1 MGANVKDTKYSLQNQ
16 CIVFAVPLQHRC
28 SATATVLQCY
38 CNAFAVLLQKM
49 CSRFAV
55 RACDEKAMGVLS
67 FLRNMC
73 YLCHTCNLN
82 SSSYGIEWQTLSDR
96 DTDFEQLR
104 TRNCVY
110 VDKTELVYKLVN
122 TDQIYFF
129 SRPRRFGK
137 SLLVSTLEAYFQGKK
152 ELFEGLAM
160 ERLEQEWEVCPV
172 LHVDFSLTKY
182 TELRDLT
189 GQLNLFLSRW
199 EEIYGKKEEEEGAAE
214 RLQGIILRAYA
225 KTGKPVVVLIDEYDA
240 PLLDSN
246 SDALL
251 QQQLRN
257 EMRKFFSPLKG
268 LGQYL
273 RFLFITG
280 ISKFSQLSI
289 FSELNNL
296 QNISMRDDFSAL
308 CGITEEELLTQL
320 KPDIERMAE
329 ANDETYEEACLH
341 LKRQYDG
348 YHFSK
353 ACADI
358 YNPFSLFN
366 AFNSKEYKNYWFST
380 GTPTFLIDILRHA
393 DFDVRALEGVE
404 ATDEQFDAPTEQI
417 TSPIPVLYQS
427 GYLTIK
433 GYDRNFQIYRLA
445 YPNGEVRKGFIESL
459 LPSYV
464 HLPAQNNTFYVVSF
478 LRDLMK
484 GDVESCL
491 ERTRSFFASIPND
504 LENKTEKHY
513 QTIFYLLFRLMGQY
527 VESEVK
533 SSVGRADVV
542 VQLQDV
548 VYVFEFKY
556 DGTPEEALAQIDS
569 KQYAIPY
576 RADGR
581 RVVKIG
587 VNFDSATR
595 TIGGWKIA
603 KAD

>member
-1 MGANVKDTKYSLQNQ
+1 MEENFRRYPIGIQN
-16 CIVFAVPLQHRC
+16 FE
-28 SATATVLQCY
+28 
-38 CNAFAVLLQKM
+38 
-49 CSRFAV
+49 
-55 RACDEKAMGVLS
+55 D
-67 FLRNMC
+67 LRN
-73 YLCHTCNLN
+73 N
-82 SSSYGIEWQTLSDR
+82 D
-96 DTDFEQLR
+96 
-104 TRNCVY
+104 CVY
-110 VDKTELVYKLVN
+110 VDKTELIYRLTHTNKVYFL
-122 TDQIYFF
+122 

-137 SLLVSTLEAYFQGKK
+137 SLLVSTLEAYFLGKK
-152 ELFEGLAM
+152 ELFQGLAM
-160 ERLEQEWEVCPV
+160 ETLEKDWTVYPV
-172 LHVDFSLTKY
+172 LHFDFSVSKY
-182 TELRDLT
+182 ITADMLSAVINR
-189 GQLNLFLSRW
+189 QLLLW
-199 EEIYGKKEEEEGAAE
+199 EKIYQREEGE
-214 RLQGIILRAYA
+214 TTFSLRFEGIIRRAY
-225 KTGKPVVVLIDEYDA
+225 KQTGKQVVVLIDEYDS
-240 PLLDSN
+240 PMLDSN
-246 SDALL
+246 HNDEV
-251 QQQLRN
+251 QKEIRN
-257 EMRKFFSPLKG
+257 IMRDFFSPLKAQ
-268 LGQYL
+268 GQYL
-273 RFLFITG
+273 RFLLLTG
-280 ISKFSQLSI
+280 ISKFSQMSI

-296 QNISMRDDFSAL
+296 QNISMRDDYSAI
-308 CGITEEELLTQL
+308 CGITEQELRTQL
-320 KPDIERMAE
+320 QIDIEQMAQ
-329 ANDETYEEACLH
+329 ANKETYEEACVH
-341 LKRQYDG
+341 LKQQYDG

-353 ACADI
+353 NCVDI

-366 AFNSKEYKNYWFST
+366 AFAQKSYENFWFST

-491 ERTRSFFASIPND
+491 ERTRSFFASIPKD

-513 QTIFYLLFRLMGQY
+513 QTIFYLLFRLMEQY

>member
-1 MGANVKDTKYSLQNQ
+1 MEFNIRRYPIGIQN
-16 CIVFAVPLQHRC
+16 F
-28 SATATVLQCY
+28 
-38 CNAFAVLLQKM
+38 
-49 CSRFAV
+49 
-55 RACDEKAMGVLS
+55 EE
-67 FLRNMC
+67 LRN
-73 YLCHTCNLN
+73 
-82 SSSYGIEWQTLSDR
+82 
-96 DTDFEQLR
+96 
-104 TRNCVY
+104 RNCVY
-110 VDKTELVYKLVN
+110 VDKTELIYRLTN
-122 TDQIYFF
+122 TDKVYFF

-137 SLLVSTLEAYFQGKK
+137 SLLISTLEAYFQGKK

-160 ERLEQEWEVCPV
+160 EQLEKDWTVYPV

-182 TELRDLT
+182 TTLFDLQE
-189 GQLNLFLSRW
+189 QLNLFLSRW
-199 EEIYGKKEEEEGAAE
+199 ELIYGKNEQEETPAA
-214 RLQGIILRAYA
+214 RLQGIILRAYE
-225 KTGKPVVVLIDEYDA
+225 KTGKQIVVLIDEYDA

-246 SDALL
+246 SDIPL

-268 LGQYL
+268 MGQYL

-296 QNISMRDDFSAL
+296 KNISMRDDFSAL
-308 CGITEEELLTQL
+308 CGITEQELLTQL
-320 KPDIERMAE
+320 KSDIERMAE
-329 ANDETYEEACLH
+329 ANGETYQEACLH
-341 LKRQYDG
+341 LKQRYDG

-353 ACADI
+353 SCADI

-366 AFNSKEYKNYWFST
+366 AFDAKEYKNYWFST
-380 GTPTFLIDILRHA
+380 GTPTFLIDILKRA
-393 DFDVRALEGVE
+393 DFDVRSLEGVE

-433 GYDRNFQIYRLA
+433 GYDPAFQIYRLA

-459 LPSYV
+459 LPAYV
-464 HLPAQNNTFYVVSF
+464 QLPGQQNTFYVVSF
-478 LRDLMK
+478 IRDLLK
-484 GDVESCL
+484 GDIESCL

-527 VESEVK
+527 VDAEVK
-533 SSVGRADVV
+533 SAIGRADVV
-542 VQLQDV
+542 VKLQEAI
-548 VYVFEFKY
+548 YVFEFKY

-569 KQYAIPY
+569 KQYAIPFQ
-576 RADGR
+576 ADGR
-581 RVVKIG
+581 KIVKIG

-595 TIGGWKIA
+595 TIGGWIIKE
-603 KAD
+603 

>member
-1 MGANVKDTKYSLQNQ
+1 MELNIRRYPIGIQN
-16 CIVFAVPLQHRC
+16 F
-28 SATATVLQCY
+28 
-38 CNAFAVLLQKM
+38 
-49 CSRFAV
+49 
-55 RACDEKAMGVLS
+55 EE
-67 FLRNMC
+67 LRN
-73 YLCHTCNLN
+73 
-82 SSSYGIEWQTLSDR
+82 
-96 DTDFEQLR
+96 
-104 TRNCVY
+104 RNCVY
-110 VDKTELVYKLVN
+110 VDKTELIYRLTN
-122 TDQIYFF
+122 TDKVYFF

-137 SLLVSTLEAYFQGKK
+137 SLLISTLEAYFQGKK

-160 ERLEQEWEVCPV
+160 EQLEKDWTVYPV

-182 TELRDLT
+182 TTLFDLQE
-189 GQLNLFLSRW
+189 QLNLFLSRW
-199 EEIYGKKEEEEGAAE
+199 ELIYGKNEQEETPAA
-214 RLQGIILRAYA
+214 RLQGIILRAYE
-225 KTGKPVVVLIDEYDA
+225 KTGKQIVVLIDEYDA

-246 SDALL
+246 SDIPL

-268 LGQYL
+268 MGQYL

-296 QNISMRDDFSAL
+296 KNISMRDDFSAL
-308 CGITEEELLTQL
+308 CGITEQELLTQL
-320 KPDIERMAE
+320 KSDIERMAE
-329 ANDETYEEACLH
+329 ANGETYQEACLH
-341 LKRQYDG
+341 LKQRYDG

-353 ACADI
+353 SCADI

-366 AFNSKEYKNYWFST
+366 AFDAKEYKNYWFST
-380 GTPTFLIDILRHA
+380 GTPTFLIDILKRA
-393 DFDVRALEGVE
+393 DFDVRSLEGVE

-433 GYDRNFQIYRLA
+433 GYDPAFQIYRLA

-459 LPSYV
+459 LPAYIQ
-464 HLPAQNNTFYVVSF
+464 LPGQQNTFYVVSF
-478 LRDLMK
+478 IRDLLK
-484 GDVESCL
+484 GDIESCL

-527 VESEVK
+527 VDAEVN
-533 SSVGRADVV
+533 SAIGRADVV
-542 VQLQDV
+542 VKLQDAI
-548 VYVFEFKY
+548 YVFEFKY

-569 KQYAIPY
+569 KQYAIPFQ
-576 RADGR
+576 ADGR
-581 RVVKIG
+581 KIFKIG

-595 TIGGWKIA
+595 TIGGWTIKE
-603 KAD
+603 